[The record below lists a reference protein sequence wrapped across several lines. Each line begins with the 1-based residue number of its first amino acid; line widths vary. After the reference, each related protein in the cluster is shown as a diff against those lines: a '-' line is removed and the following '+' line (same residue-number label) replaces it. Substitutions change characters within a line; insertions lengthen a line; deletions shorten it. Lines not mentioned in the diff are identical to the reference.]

1 MDNFLTPQID
11 GDTDS
16 SSVQREF
23 ERVIR
28 QLIENL
34 GGNEVQMNGKIVH
47 GNTNYGPLFSR
58 NDSGV
63 GLNQQSMTA
72 EFVEDLEESMPGVIP
87 TISNQVSNHVALAN
101 GHLGKN
107 TQSRAAGK
115 NGQVPNGRSD
125 FRSMLEDAE
134 MDSHI

>member
-1 MDNFLTPQID
+1 MSVDYLMTFQID

-28 QLIENL
+28 QHIENL
-34 GGNEVQMNGKIVH
+34 GGNELQMNGVAH
-47 GNTNYGPLFSR
+47 GALFNR

-63 GLNQQSMTA
+63 QQNRPGRRSA
-72 EFVEDLEESMPGVIP
+72 EYVEDLEDSMPGAIP

-101 GHLGKN
+101 GHVGKQN
-107 TQSRAAGK
+107 QPRAAGK
-115 NGQVPNGRSD
+115 NGQVPNGRPD

-134 MDSHI
+134 LNSHI

>member
-1 MDNFLTPQID
+1 MNFRVFQID

-28 QLIENL
+28 QHIENL
-34 GGNEVQMNGKIVH
+34 GGSEVQMNGK
-47 GNTNYGPLFSR
+47 TNYGPLFNR

-63 GLNQQSMTA
+63 KQNKQVTRSA
-72 EFVEDLEESMPGVIP
+72 EFVEDLEDSMPGTIP

-101 GHLGKN
+101 GHIGKK

>member
-1 MDNFLTPQID
+1 MYFLAFQID

-28 QLIENL
+28 QHIENL
-34 GGNEVQMNGKIVH
+34 GGNEVQMNGIVH
-47 GNTNYGPLFSR
+47 GNTNFGPLFNR

-63 GLNQQSMTA
+63 RQNKASTRSA
-72 EFVEDLEESMPGVIP
+72 EFVEDLEDTIPGVIP
-87 TISNQVSNHVALAN
+87 TISNQVSNHVALSN
-101 GHLGKN
+101 GQLGKH
-107 TQSRAAGK
+107 TQARAAGK
-115 NGQVPNGRSD
+115 NGHVPNGRSD